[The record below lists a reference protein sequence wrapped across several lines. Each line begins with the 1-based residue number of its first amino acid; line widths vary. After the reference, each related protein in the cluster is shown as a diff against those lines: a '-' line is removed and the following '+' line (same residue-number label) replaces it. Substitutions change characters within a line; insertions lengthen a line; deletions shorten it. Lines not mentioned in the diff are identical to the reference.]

1 MKGLVVI
8 IKSFMFVAC
17 FLPLFL
23 YGQAE
28 RVFKREVLSN
38 GDTAVWTR
46 GKWRTEIPMSRVY
59 FQKEHESY
67 VYQYKYKDT
76 VRARDLDVDLWRT
89 YHSLSNPD
97 IWKSHKDLGD
107 FLVENIGA
115 LGKEFRL
122 PLFVVF
128 MLDGNGRIVSVDH
141 FSFVDSLCEKI
152 PAEYLFD
159 VSRRMKK
166 EIKYPQMYGKRY
178 YPWGV
183 KILREDMEHGHYE
196 FQYFPFNFLY

>member
-1 MKGLVVI
+1 MKGPVVI

-17 FLPLFL
+17 FLPLPLSL

-28 RVFKREVLSN
+28 REFKREVLSN
-38 GDTAVWTR
+38 GDTAVWTHAKWR
-46 GKWRTEIPMSRVY
+46 GKIPMFRVY

-67 VYQYKYKDT
+67 VCQY
-76 VRARDLDVDLWRT
+76 
-89 YHSLSNPD
+89 NPY
-97 IWKSHKDLGD
+97 IWKSHKELGD

-141 FSFVDSLCEKI
+141 FSFLDSLSEKI
-152 PAEYLFD
+152 PAEYLSD
-159 VSRRMKK
+159 VSCRMKK
-166 EIKYPQMYGKRY
+166 EFKYPRMYGKRY
-178 YPWGV
+178 YPWGI
-183 KILREDMEHGHYE
+183 KILKEDMERGHYE
-196 FQYFPFNFLY
+196 FQYFPFNFLH

>member
-17 FLPLFL
+17 FLPLSL

-28 RVFKREVLSN
+28 REFKREVLSN
-38 GDTAVWTR
+38 GDTAVWTHAKWR
-46 GKWRTEIPMSRVY
+46 GKIPMFRVY

-67 VYQYKYKDT
+67 VCQYKYKDT

-89 YHSLSNPD
+89 YHSLSNPY
-97 IWKSHKDLGD
+97 IWKSHKELGD
-107 FLVENIGA
+107 FLIENIGA

-128 MLDGNGRIVSVDH
+128 MLDGDGWIVSVDH
-141 FSFVDSLCEKI
+141 FSFLDSLSEKI
-152 PAEYLFD
+152 PAEYLSD
-159 VSRRMKK
+159 VSCRMKK
-166 EIKYPQMYGKRY
+166 EIKYPRMYGKRY
-178 YPWGV
+178 YPWGI
-183 KILREDMEHGHYE
+183 KILKEDMGRGHYE
-196 FQYFPFNFLY
+196 FQYFPFNFLH